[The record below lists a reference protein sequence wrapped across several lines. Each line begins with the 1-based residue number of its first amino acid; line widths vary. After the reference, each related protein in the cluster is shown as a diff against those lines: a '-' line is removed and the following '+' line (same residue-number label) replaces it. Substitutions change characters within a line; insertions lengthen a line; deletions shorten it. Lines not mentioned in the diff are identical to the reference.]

1 MPTAERGGPC
11 GCEACVTVSRVAHT
25 IYQSHFVE
33 AHAAEGLFVHMATAY
48 GWEGPWENE
57 IEEEAGEGDGVGLRR
72 RTPERP
78 RPVRRQSGRSA
89 PNHLWPTIAAV
100 HAIAANST
108 QPKAGKTTARTM
120 ATENAAARATAKGH

>member
-57 IEEEAGEGDGVGLRR
+57 IEEEAAKEMGLDFGGA
-72 RTPERP
+72 PLNVP
-78 RPVRRQSGRSA
+78 DPFGGRVA
-89 PNHLWPTIAAV
+89 AQLPT
-100 HAIAANST
+100 T
-108 QPKAGKTTARTM
+108 FGPQ
-120 ATENAAARATAKGH
+120 